1 MCSFKIRHCLVV
13 AVCILNPLFC
23 AAQKAAVH
31 DLVSYL
37 SFEVAGALGTFPM
50 GINDRMVVTGYYIS
64 STVTGGFL
72 RDADGTI
79 TTFAVPGA
87 VSTMPVSI
95 NHAGDITGS
104 YLVPAPPEQNSFVS
118 SVPQGFVRAADGT
131 ITTFGNTLNGLGD
144 THRIWV
150 EPLVIN
156 AAGEV
161 VGNENDGLGSTV
173 FTRSAS
179 GKVEEFPPPGLL
191 STDLEGATGIN
202 ASGAIIGFTTQGIQT
217 RGFLWSGNGT
227 PSSPVSSNT
236 TPIIADGSEWTFP
249 TAINAEGSIVG
260 CYEKG
265 INYLDF
271 VRDPE
276 GTITTL
282 YIPGAF
288 SGMCDVFIN
297 DAGTIVSSYVDAA
310 KILSVFIKPLHGE
323 GIPFIYPGATMT
335 TPTGLNNLDV
345 ITGYYS
351 SGSATKGFILVPGDC
366 ERRD

>member
-1 MCSFKIRHCLVV
+1 MLS
-13 AVCILNPLFC
+13 PLFC
-23 AAQKAAVH
+23 AAQKPAVH
-31 DLVSYL
+31 DRNSYL
-37 SFEVAGALGTFPM
+37 SFEVPGALGTFPM
-50 GINDRMVVTGYYIS
+50 SINDRMVVTGYYVS
-64 STVTGGFL
+64 STVTRGFL

-87 VSTMPVSI
+87 ASTRPVSI

-104 YLVPAPPEQNSFVS
+104 YLVNAPPEQNSFVS

-150 EPLVIN
+150 EPLAIN

-173 FTRSAS
+173 FRRSAS
-179 GKVEEFPPPGLL
+179 GKVEEFPPPGIL
-191 STDLEGATGIN
+191 STNLEGATGIN
-202 ASGAIIGFTTQGIQT
+202 GSGAIIGFATQSNQE
-217 RGFLWSGNGT
+217 RGFLWSGHGT
-227 PSSPVSSNT
+227 PPSPVFNTT
-236 TPIIADGSEWTFP
+236 TPIIADGSGYTLP
-249 TAINAEGSIVG
+249 TAINAEGTIVG
-260 CYEKG
+260 CYETA
-265 INYLDF
+265 ITYLDF

-282 YIPGAF
+282 YVPGAF
-288 SGMCDVFIN
+288 PGECDVFIN
-297 DAGTIVSSYVDAA
+297 DAGTIVGSYVNAA
-310 KILSVFIKPLHGE
+310 KVLSVFIKPLHGE
-323 GIPFIYPGATMT
+323 VVSFIYPGATMT
-335 TPTGLNNLDV
+335 TPTGLNDPDA

-366 ERRD
+366 EHMD